1 MTICGNLEKRAKSL
15 EIYISKDMQY
25 NRSNCVEFSGIPN
38 TINDNKFEETII
50 KACNIDSI

>member
-1 MTICGNLEKRAKSL
+1 MTISGNLEKRAKSL
-15 EIYISKDMQY
+15 EIYISKDMQQ
-25 NRSNCVEFSGIPN
+25 NRSNCIEFSAIPN